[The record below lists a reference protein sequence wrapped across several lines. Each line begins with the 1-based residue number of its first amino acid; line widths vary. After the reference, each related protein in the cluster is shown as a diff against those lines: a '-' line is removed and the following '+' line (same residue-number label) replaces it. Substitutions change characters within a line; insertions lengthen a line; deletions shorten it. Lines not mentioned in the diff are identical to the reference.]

1 MSTQFL
7 VVAKIKH
14 IPSRI
19 CKFSLKPIDL
29 SVFSVYTVLVIKYTV
44 GDEDLHII
52 LSNSSEL
59 PIYEQIKEQIK
70 AQILS
75 GELQENEMLPSLR
88 QLAKDLKISVL
99 TTTRAYNELEEEG
112 FITSRQ
118 GKGFFVM
125 SSSSNLIREQLIQ
138 EVEKN
143 LNNAI
148 LSAKRAS
155 MSDEELIKLLRLL
168 LEVNHE

>member
-1 MSTQFL
+1 ML
-7 VVAKIKH
+7 IVAIHLTKLLLLTILYMYKEIQLGDCMH
-14 IPSRI
+14 I
-19 CKFSLKPIDL
+19 
-29 SVFSVYTVLVIKYTV
+29 VI
-44 GDEDLHII
+44 
-52 LSNSSEL
+52 SNTSDL
-59 PIYEQIKEQIK
+59 PIYVQIKEQVK
-70 AQILS
+70 EQILS
-75 GELQENEMLPSLR
+75 GELEEDEMLPSLR

-125 SSSSNLIREQLIQ
+125 SSGSNLIREQLIQ

-143 LNNAI
+143 LNSAI
-148 LSAKRAS
+148 LAAERAS
-155 MSDEELIKLLRLL
+155 MTDEELIKLLRLL

>member
-1 MSTQFL
+1 MLIVAIHLTKLLFL
-7 VVAKIKH
+7 TILYMYKEIQLGDCMH
-14 IPSRI
+14 
-19 CKFSLKPIDL
+19 
-29 SVFSVYTVLVIKYTV
+29 LVI
-44 GDEDLHII
+44 
-52 LSNSSEL
+52 SNTSDL
-59 PIYEQIKEQIK
+59 PIYVQIKEQVK
-70 AQILS
+70 EQILS
-75 GELQENEMLPSLR
+75 GELEEDEMLPSLR

-125 SSSSNLIREQLIQ
+125 SSGSNLIREQLIQ

-143 LNNAI
+143 LNSAI
-148 LSAKRAS
+148 LAAERAS
-155 MSDEELIKLLRLL
+155 MTDEELIKLLRLL